1 MRTLAY
7 PLLLLMLVPAAG
19 CDRAA
24 GDSMVSIRPPILWQ
38 ESIRA
43 YRARKD
49 ESFRNSQETP
59 LLAEDVAGFAGLEYW
74 DPDARYHFVGPI
86 HVNAD
91 RKEFSII
98 TTAGKERPCERF
110 GWIEFPLDGQRY
122 KLQVYRLLDQGL
134 GVDVRSLLLPFA
146 DGTTGTET
154 YPSGRYIDLDGPPGE
169 IPIVTAADGRAWAVG
184 PFVLDFNM
192 AYNPSCAYGAPER
205 FACPVTPPENRLPL
219 RIEVGER
226 GFKVEEPAVGG

>member
-1 MRTLAY
+1 MRKIVY

-24 GDSMVSIRPPILWQ
+24 GESMVSIRPPNRWE

-49 ESFRNSQETP
+49 ENFRSSPETP
-59 LLAEDVAGFAGLEYW
+59 LLAEDVAGFTGLEYW

-86 HVNAD
+86 QIDPERPQFEIV
-91 RKEFSII
+91 
-98 TTAGKERPCERF
+98 TTAGKRRPCERF
-110 GWIEFPLDGQRY
+110 GSIEFPLDGTPHT
-122 KLQVYRLLDQGL
+122 LQVYRLLDQGL
-134 GVDVRSLLLPFA
+134 GVETRALLLPFA

-154 YPSGRYIDLDGPPGE
+154 YPSGRYIDLDGPLGE